1 MLDKCT
7 VEDGKEGM
15 DPLRSEEEPSRELLL
30 DPGDQFDAAEQL
42 VDVSEQLVD
51 GSEQLVDAAEQ
62 LVDAAEQLV
71 DGPEQL
77 VDASGQLVDMLDVVV
92 ATEEEEDYTSQV
104 VIQE

>member
-62 LVDAAEQLV
+62 LVD
-71 DGPEQL
+71 GPEQL